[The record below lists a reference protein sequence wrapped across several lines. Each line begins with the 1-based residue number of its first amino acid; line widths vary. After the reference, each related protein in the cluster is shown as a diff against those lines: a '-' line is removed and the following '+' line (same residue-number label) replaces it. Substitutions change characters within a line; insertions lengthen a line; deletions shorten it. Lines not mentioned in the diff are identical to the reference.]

1 MNMKHFLQG
10 IGVAAAMLMGVNA
23 SAHTASPQAC
33 SAQSAQDIVE
43 RLGATG
49 QFKTLAAALGA
60 TDLVS
65 TLQSPGP
72 FTVLAPTDAAFAKLG
87 QSTIDALLANPEQLK
102 SILLYHVVPGQVS
115 LRQALKAGEAAT
127 VNGAEVAFKVTKQGF
142 FINDSRILRA
152 NVRACNGIVH
162 VIDSVLLPPAPVAKD
177 IVSIALGDDRF
188 ETLVAALKAAD
199 LVGTLQGEGPFTVFA
214 PTDDAFAKLGQETI
228 EAVLADKAL
237 LTDILL
243 YHVVAGASVDAMTA
257 AQLSSA
263 TMANGDNVRIS
274 FQDGQ
279 LKINDSLV
287 IIKDI
292 QASNGIIHVI
302 DTVLIP

>member
-1 MNMKHFLQG
+1 M
-10 IGVAAAMLMGVNA
+10 AAALMIGGHA
-23 SAHTASPQAC
+23 SAHQAATDACASK
-33 SAQSAQDIVE
+33 SAQDIVE

-87 QSTIDALLANPEQLK
+87 QATIDALLANPDQLK
-102 SILLYHVVPGQVS
+102 SILLYHVVPGQVGLS
-115 LRQALKAGEAAT
+115 QALKAGQAAT
-127 VNGAEVAFKVTKQGF
+127 VNGAKVAFKANSKGY

-162 VIDSVLLPPAPVAKD
+162 VIDSVLLPPAPAAKD

-214 PTDDAFAKLGQETI
+214 PTDDAFAKLGQATI
-228 EAVLADKAL
+228 DAVLADKAL
-237 LTDILL
+237 LTNILL
-243 YHVVAGASVDAMTA
+243 YHVVAGAAVDAMTA

-263 TMANGDNVRIS
+263 TMANGENIRIS

-279 LKINDSLV
+279 LKVNDSLV